1 MSYKYKSISDL
12 RQSLVIKGNRVI
24 LKPGDVIESDTQ
36 IKSVF
41 LEEVP
46 KDTQVTVNKS
56 VAVNKKVTDLQDSVD
71 SLTESKMAVEEL
83 QRQVTEL
90 QSILKSLKSNV
101 DDNQGIILKRLEM
114 LKSAIMTL
122 ETEIFGEE
130 DFVVVDSK

>member
-12 RQSLVIKGNRVI
+12 RQSLVLKGTRVI
-24 LKPGDVIESDTQ
+24 LKPGDVIESDTP

-41 LEEVP
+41 LEEVD
-46 KDTQVTVNKS
+46 KDAQVTVNKS

-83 QRQVTEL
+83 RRHVNEL

-101 DDNQGIILKRLEM
+101 DDNQTIILKRLEM

-130 DFVVVDSK
+130 DFVVVEK

>member
-1 MSYKYKSISDL
+1 MTYKYKSISDL
-12 RQSLVIKGNRVI
+12 RQSLVLKGTRVI
-24 LKPGDVIESDTQ
+24 LKPGDVIESENQ

-46 KDTQVTVNKS
+46 KDTQVTVNKT

-83 QRQVTEL
+83 QRHVNEL

-101 DDNQGIILKRLEM
+101 DDNQAIILKRLEM

-122 ETEIFGEE
+122 EGEIFGEE
-130 DFVVVDSK
+130 EFVVVDNK

>member
-12 RQSLVIKGNRVI
+12 RQSLVLKGVRVI
-24 LKPGDVIESDTQ
+24 LKPGDVIESDTP

-83 QRQVTEL
+83 QRHVNEL

-130 DFVVVDSK
+130 DFVVVEK

>member
-12 RQSLVIKGNRVI
+12 RQSLVLKGVRVI
-24 LKPGDVIESDTQ
+24 LKPADVIESDNP

-83 QRQVTEL
+83 QRHVNEL
-90 QSILKSLKSNV
+90 QNILKSLKSNV
-101 DDNQGIILKRLEM
+101 DDNQTIILKRLEM

-130 DFVVVDSK
+130 DFVVVEK

>member
-12 RQSLVIKGNRVI
+12 RQSLVLKGVRVI
-24 LKPGDVIESDTQ
+24 LKPGDVIESDIP

-41 LEEVP
+41 LEEVA
-46 KDTQVTVNKS
+46 KDAQVTVNKS

-71 SLTESKMAVEEL
+71 SLSESKMAVEEL
-83 QRQVTEL
+83 QRQVNEL

-130 DFVVVDSK
+130 DFVVVEK

>member
-1 MSYKYKSISDL
+1 MTYKYKSISDL
-12 RQSLVIKGNRVI
+12 RQSLVLKGARVI
-24 LKPGDVIESDTQ
+24 LKPGDVIESDTP

-46 KDTQVTVNKS
+46 KDTQVTVNKT

-83 QRQVTEL
+83 QRHVNEL
-90 QSILKSLKSNV
+90 QSILQSLKSNV
-101 DDNQGIILKRLEM
+101 DDNQAIILKRLEM

>member
-1 MSYKYKSISDL
+1 MTYKYKSISDL
-12 RQSLVIKGNRVI
+12 RQSLVLKGTRVI
-24 LKPGDVIESDTQ
+24 LKPGDVIESETQ

-46 KDTQVTVNKS
+46 KDTQVTVNKT

-83 QRQVTEL
+83 QRHVIEL

-101 DDNQGIILKRLEM
+101 DDNQAIILKRLEM

-122 ETEIFGEE
+122 EGEIFGEE

>member
-83 QRQVTEL
+83 QRHVTEL

-130 DFVVVDSK
+130 DFVVVEK

>member
-12 RQSLVIKGNRVI
+12 RQSLVLKGVRVI
-24 LKPGDVIESDTQ
+24 LKPADVIESDNP

-71 SLTESKMAVEEL
+71 SLTESKLAVAEL
-83 QRQVTEL
+83 QRHVTEL

-130 DFVVVDSK
+130 DFVVVEK